1 MEKILETGTNSH
13 TYFKFTQRVFVILID
28 ILDPFMTFS
37 IKEVDKGMI
46 IVSQALKK
54 KY

>member
-1 MEKILETGTNSH
+1 
-13 TYFKFTQRVFVILID
+13 
-28 ILDPFMTFS
+28 MTFS

-54 KY
+54 KYWSIKYKGVLVFAHSMWAILINEPVTI